1 MKVRVLV
8 TISSFFLLGAIIGI
22 ILPKNTETTQGVGL
36 GVSAEE
42 EFMSLKKNADLIIH
56 GTINGEYKI
65 RTQVADAENDVYQ
78 FDRVYT
84 ISVLNSLKDFDGEVY
99 GKGDTIKVFYPV
111 GFKQKEDGKFK
122 DHTLSLSDEIIPIES
137 GEYILFLDD
146 LKGDFFFSNIN
157 HVYKKGKYEE
167 FNNIST
173 ESIPVI
179 TEGNF

>member
-8 TISSFFLLGAIIGI
+8 TLCSFVLLGAIVGI
-22 ILPKNTETTQGVGL
+22 TVPKNTETTQGVGL
-36 GVSAEE
+36 GVPAEE
-42 EFMSLKKNADLIIH
+42 EFISLKQNADLIIN
-56 GTINGEYKI
+56 GTINGDYKI

-84 ISVLNSLKDFDGEVY
+84 ITVMKSFKDLDGEDY
-99 GKGDTIKVFYPV
+99 GKGDKIKVVYPV

-122 DHTLSLSDEIIPIES
+122 DHLLSLSDEIIPIES

-146 LKGDFFFSNIN
+146 LKGNFYFSNIN
-157 HVYKKGKYEE
+157 YVYKRGKNEE